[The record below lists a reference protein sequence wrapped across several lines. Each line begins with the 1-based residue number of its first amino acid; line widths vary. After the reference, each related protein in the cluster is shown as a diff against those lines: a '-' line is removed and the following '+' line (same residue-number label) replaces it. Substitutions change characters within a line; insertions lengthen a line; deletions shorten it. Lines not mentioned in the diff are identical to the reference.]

1 MKKIYHFLSISSL
14 ALISTSCA
22 NFQSHTPSTE
32 AIPFSNGL
40 AVQDLGP
47 AGQYIKDKSYRIT
60 VLHNND
66 NHGRFWKN
74 SDGEHGLAARA
85 TLIKTIRN
93 EVQAQ
98 GGNVL
103 LLDAGDINTGV
114 PESDTQNAEP
124 DIKAMNVM
132 GYQSMTVGNHEF
144 DNPLPVLKQQINL
157 AKFPVL
163 SANITQE
170 GKYLFSPYTLF
181 NLQGVKVAVMGLTT
195 PDTAKLV
202 FPENVKKIDFNSPIQ
217 AAQKLL
223 PTLKQKADV
232 IIAATHLGYYENGK
246 SGSQAAGDVELA
258 RAVSG
263 IDLIV
268 GGHTHTLVCMKA
280 PNQLDTNFQPGQ
292 KCQPD
297 QQNNTTII
305 QAGEWGKYLGRAD
318 FEFKNGQFKLMSYQ
332 LIPVNLKT
340 KTKDAS
346 GKDIKVFATQE
357 IKEDPEILAL
367 LEPYQTKGDKL
378 LSQAIGQLEGNLDAS
393 RDKVRTQPIS
403 MGVFVS
409 AAMQEKTKADF
420 AIMNSGGVRASLAE
434 GTITYRDILKVQPF
448 GNTIAYVELNGQQA
462 LELLQTAVKM
472 SPGSGAFPQFSGIE
486 LVIENNQIKS
496 AIVGGQVLSLDKTYR
511 IAMNNFMASG
521 GDGYPNF
528 KKHPSYV
535 DTGFVDADVLK
546 EIFAKGLVK
555 AKNYEP
561 ENKVIRK

>member
-14 ALISTSCA
+14 ALLSTSCA
-22 NFQSHTPSTE
+22 NFQSHRPNTD
-32 AIPFSNGL
+32 AAPFSNGL

-47 AGQYIKDKSYRIT
+47 AGQFVKDKSYRIT

-74 SDGEHGLAARA
+74 EDGEYGMAARA
-85 TLIKTIRN
+85 TLIQAIRA
-93 EVQAQ
+93 EVTAQ

-103 LLDAGDINTGV
+103 LLDAGDPNTGV

-124 DIKAMNVM
+124 DFKAMNAM
-132 GYQSMTVGNHEF
+132 GYQAMAVGNHEF
-144 DNPLPVLKQQINL
+144 DKPISVLKQQINL

-170 GKYLFSPYTLF
+170 GKYLFSPYTIF

-202 FPENVKKIDFNSPIQ
+202 FPENVKNIVFNNPIQ
-217 AAQKLL
+217 TAQKLV

-246 SGSQAAGDVELA
+246 GGSQAAGDVELA

-268 GGHTHTLVCMKA
+268 GGHSHTLVCMKA
-280 PNQLDTNFQPGQ
+280 PNQLDTSFQPGQ

-297 QQNNTTII
+297 QQNNTTIV

-318 FEFKNGQFKLMSYQ
+318 FEFKNGQFQLINYQ
-332 LIPVNLKT
+332 LIPVNLK
-340 KTKDAS
+340 KKIKDEA
-346 GKDIKVFATQE
+346 GKESKVFATQE
-357 IKEDPEILAL
+357 IKESPEILAL
-367 LEPYQTKGDKL
+367 LEPYQSKGDQL
-378 LSQAIGQLEGNLDAS
+378 LSQAVGQLKGQLDGS
-393 RDKVRTQPIS
+393 REKVRVQATN
-403 MGVFVS
+403 MGEFVA
-409 AAMQEKTKADF
+409 AAMKEKTKADF
-420 AIMNSGGVRASLAE
+420 AIMNSGGVRASLSE
-434 GTITYRDILKVQPF
+434 GTITYRDLLKVQPF
-448 GNTIAYVELNGQQA
+448 GNTIAYIELTGQQA
-462 LELLQTAVKM
+462 FVLLQTAVKM
-472 SPGSGAFPQFSGIE
+472 TPGSGAFPQFSGIE
-486 LVIENNQIKS
+486 LLIENNQIKS
-496 AIVGGQVLSLDKTYR
+496 AMVGGQVLSLDKTYR

-546 EIFAKGLVK
+546 EVFAKGLVN
-555 AKNYEP
+555 ASRFDP
-561 ENKVIRK
+561 QNKIIRR

>member
-1 MKKIYHFLSISSL
+1 M
-14 ALISTSCA
+14 ALISSSCA
-22 NFQSHTPSTE
+22 NFQSHLPNTD
-32 AIPFSNGL
+32 AIPFANGL

-47 AGQYIKDKSYRIT
+47 AGQYVKDKSYRIT

-66 NHGRFWKN
+66 NHGRFWRN
-74 SDGEHGLAARA
+74 EDGEYGMAARA
-85 TLIKTIRN
+85 TLIKEIRS
-93 EVQAQ
+93 EVTTQ
-98 GGNVL
+98 GGSVL

-124 DIKAMNVM
+124 DLKAMNAM

-144 DNPLPVLKQQINL
+144 DNPLSVLKQQINL

-163 SANITQE
+163 STNITQE

-232 IIAATHLGYYENGK
+232 VIAATHLGYYENGK

-318 FEFKNGQFKLMSYQ
+318 FEFKNGQFKLISYQ
-332 LIPVNLKT
+332 LIPINLK
-340 KTKDAS
+340 KKIKDET
-346 GKDIKVFATQE
+346 GKEIKVFATQE
-357 IKEDPEILAL
+357 IKEAPEILAL
-367 LEPYQTKGDKL
+367 LEPYQSKGDKL
-378 LSQAIGQLEGNLDAS
+378 LSQTVGQLKGQLDGS
-393 RDKVRTQPIS
+393 REKVRIQATN
-403 MGVFVS
+403 MGVFVA

-420 AIMNSGGVRASLAE
+420 AIMNAGGVRASLSE
-434 GTITYRDILKVQPF
+434 GTISYRDILKVQPF
-448 GNTIAYVELNGQQA
+448 GNTIAYVELTGQEA
-462 LELLQTAVKM
+462 IDLLQTSVKM

-486 LVIENNQIKS
+486 LLIENNQIKS
-496 AIVGGQVLSLDKTYR
+496 AMVGGQVLSLDKTYR

-535 DTGFVDADVLK
+535 DTGFLDADVLK
-546 EIFAKGLVK
+546 EIFAKGPVN
-555 AKNYEP
+555 AASYDP
-561 ENKVIRK
+561 QNKIIRR